1 MLSKRHPT
9 RCKVG
14 VKIMSKRYVGEDI
27 LKVDAKD
34 KVTGQANY
42 PSDLKFDDYL
52 HVKVKRAT
60 YPHAILKDLDI
71 SKAKK
76 VKGVVD
82 IITEADYPD
91 LNKFGLIIKDQPVLI
106 KIGEKMRF
114 MGDALAIVVAE
125 TAEAALKAREKIEV
139 EVEKLEV
146 IDNPHRAIEK
156 DAPAIHEDLDDLCT
170 EYLSPDVNRKNILVD
185 HHLEKGDVD
194 KGFEEADFIVK
205 NDYQTQH
212 IDQLP
217 IQNEAGYAVYDEKS
231 GEIKIWAASQ
241 WLHDTQADVAQSLN
255 MSKDKIRIINAAIGG
270 AFGKKEVVSVQIH
283 LALAAMH
290 TNRPVKLVYTRK
302 ESMISQSKR
311 HPLTIRAKTG
321 VTEDGY
327 LTAWQIFVIGDTGAY
342 ASSGPAV
349 VHKGMYHCTGPY
361 NVANVRG
368 TSYAV
373 YTNNTYGGAMRG
385 FGTTQMAFA
394 YESQMDIIAYK
405 LGIDPAQF
413 RYQNAYD
420 IGSTTPNGQKLTKSV
435 NTRRTIEKAIELS
448 NCEEELYNEKKR

>member
-1 MLSKRHPT
+1 MPKRF
-9 RCKVG
+9 VG
-14 VKIMSKRYVGEDI
+14 KDV
-27 LKVDAKD
+27 LKVDAED
-34 KVTGQANY
+34 KVTGKANY
-42 PSDLKFDDYL
+42 PSDIKFDDYL
-52 HVKVKRAT
+52 HVKIKRAT

-71 SKAKK
+71 SKAMK
-76 VKGVVD
+76 VDGVVD
-82 IITEADYPD
+82 IITEADYPN

-106 KIGEKMRF
+106 KIGQKMRF

-125 TAEAALKAREKIEV
+125 TEEAALKAREKIEV
-139 EVEKLEV
+139 EIEKLEV
-146 IDNPHRAIEK
+146 ISDPHRAIEK

-170 EYLSPDVNRKNILVD
+170 DYLSPEVNRKNILVD

-217 IQNEAGYAVYDEKS
+217 IQNEAGYALYEENS
-231 GEIKIWAASQ
+231 GEIKIWTASQ

-255 MSKDKIRIINAAIGG
+255 MPKEKIRIINAAIGG
-270 AFGKKEVVSVQIH
+270 AFGKKEDVSVHIH
-283 LALAAMH
+283 LALAAMR
-290 TNRPVKLVYTRK
+290 TKRPVKLEYTRE

-321 VTEDGY
+321 VTNDGY
-327 LTAWQIFVIGDTGAY
+327 ITAWQVFVIGDTGAY

-394 YESQMDIIAYK
+394 YESQIDIIAHK
-405 LGIDPAQF
+405 LNMDPAQF

-420 IGSTTPNGQKLTKSV
+420 TGSTTPNGQMLGKSV
-435 NTRRTIEKAIELS
+435 NTKRTIEEAINLS
-448 NCEEELYNEKKR
+448 KWEGEFNQ